1 MSYDVVVIG
10 EPLLEFAAAEPLTE
24 AVTFTL
30 GFSGDALNAAVA
42 AAAAGARTALL
53 TRLGTDEL
61 ADRLV
66 AFLAARGVDTALVRR
81 VAGRQTGGYVLGAD
95 PAGVRGF
102 AYLRAGS
109 AATTL
114 DPSDLDP
121 GVLGSTKA
129 LLFGG
134 IVAGLSESCASTV
147 RAAARLVRASGG
159 QVVYDPNFRPRLTA
173 AERAAA
179 LFAALAP
186 DLTVAL
192 PSAPADTSA
201 LFGCVDAVEAAEHVH
216 RLGVPYAVVTRGA
229 DGMRVSDR
237 GAGVDLPVVPAPV
250 VVDATGAGDCFAG
263 TLTARLALGD
273 PLLDAA
279 RLASAAASLAL
290 GGRGGTGLIPTL
302 TQSRTHLS
310 TPTPTPR

>member
-1 MSYDVVVIG
+1 MTHDVVVVG
-10 EPLLEFAAAEPLTE
+10 EPLLEFAAAEPLTD

-61 ADRLV
+61 SDRLV
-66 AFLAARGVDTALVRR
+66 AFLAARGVDTSLVRR
-81 VAGRQTGGYVLGAD
+81 VGGQTGGYVLGAD

-114 DPSDLDP
+114 EPSDLDP
-121 GVLGSTKA
+121 DVLSSAKA
-129 LLFGG
+129 LLFSG
-134 IVAGLSESCASTV
+134 ITAGLSPSCADTV
-147 RAAARLVRASGG
+147 RAAARLVRGSGG
-159 QVVYDPNFRPRLTA
+159 HVVYDPNYRPRLTT

-179 LFAALAP
+179 LFAELAP

-192 PSAPADTSA
+192 PSAPADTAA
-201 LFGCVDAVEAAEHVH
+201 LFGCTDAVEAAARVH

-229 DGMRVSDR
+229 DGLRVSDR
-237 GAGVDLPVVPAPV
+237 GAGLDLPVVPAPV
-250 VVDATGAGDCFAG
+250 LVDATGAGDCFAG

-273 PLLDAA
+273 TLLDAS

-302 TQSRTHLS
+302 TQTRTHLTT
-310 TPTPTPR
+310 TPTP

>member
-1 MSYDVVVIG
+1 MSYDVVVVG

-81 VAGRQTGGYVLGAD
+81 VGGQTGGYVLGAD

-114 DPSDLDP
+114 DPSDLDDE
-121 GVLGSTKA
+121 VLGATKA
-129 LLFGG
+129 LLFSG
-134 IVAGLSESCASTV
+134 ITAGLSESCARTV
-147 RAAARLVRASGG
+147 RAAARQVRQSGG
-159 QVVYDPNFRPRLTA
+159 HVVYDPNFRPRLTT
-173 AERAAA
+173 AERASA
-179 LFAALAP
+179 LFAELAS

-201 LFGCVDAVEAAEHVH
+201 LFGCVDAATAAGHVH
-216 RLGVPYAVVTRGA
+216 RLGVPYAVITRGA
-229 DGMRVSDR
+229 DGLYLSDQGR
-237 GAGVDLPVVPAPV
+237 GLDLPVVPAPAL
-250 VVDATGAGDCFAG
+250 VDATGAGDCFAG

-273 PLLDAA
+273 GLLDAT

-290 GGRGGTGLIPTL
+290 GGRGGTGLVPTL
-302 TQSRTHLS
+302 AQTRAHLTAS
-310 TPTPTPR
+310 A